1 MATIQRHTKCSPAYC
16 LKNGPKGITKCRF
29 NFPKQL
35 EAKSRLEIKKDD
47 ITLLTRRNDPLVN
60 SYNPVQ
66 LVSWRA
72 NVDLQACVSRHKV
85 VSYTAKY
92 ASKSEPRSKTL
103 AEIFSKILE
112 NKEDVTN
119 KKLAQ
124 KILIES
130 VANRDYPAAEVCHL
144 LLQLPLYTSSRDFV
158 TLNLDDSL
166 QVVCNP
172 DSNKRSTVSTLIEI
186 YKSRPNTPLFE
197 ELTLLEFV
205 ARYRRPKKPFG
216 ELTARNKDAIVVVQ
230 PRLTPD
236 EKKNTI

>member
-1 MATIQRHTKCSPAYC
+1 VCSKLFNEITNHNQDLSDLVATIQRHTKCSPAYC

-166 QVVCNP
+166 QVVATKTAINDQQSP
-172 DSNKRSTVSTLIEI
+172 PSLKST
-186 YKSRPNTPLFE
+186 SRGQIHLY
-197 ELTLLEFV
+197 L
-205 ARYRRPKKPFG
+205 
-216 ELTARNKDAIVVVQ
+216 
-230 PRLTPD
+230 
-236 EKKNTI
+236 KNSFF